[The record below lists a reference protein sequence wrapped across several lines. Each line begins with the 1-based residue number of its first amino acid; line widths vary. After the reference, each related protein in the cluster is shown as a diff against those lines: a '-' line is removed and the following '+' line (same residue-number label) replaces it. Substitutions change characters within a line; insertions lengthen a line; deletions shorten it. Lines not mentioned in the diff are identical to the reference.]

1 MTLEKCIEIFR
12 TKYPEG
18 DIYRTPTTEGRYSGF
33 SVVFRRGGK
42 VYDYSTN
49 TYGVLLRRLG
59 FKVLYKHDVENINES
74 IAEKEELI
82 KQGGRF
88 NRFTK
93 KLMVSVEELED
104 QIRKLKEEK
113 ANAILV

>member
-18 DIYRTPTTEGRYSGF
+18 DIYRTPTTEGRYSGL
-33 SVVFRRGGK
+33 SVVFRKGGK

-59 FKVLYKHDVENINES
+59 FKVLYKHDVENINEL

-82 KQGGRF
+82 KQGGKY
-88 NRFTK
+88 NIFTK
-93 KLMVSVEELED
+93 KLMVSVEV
-104 QIRKLKEEK
+104 LKEEIK
-113 ANAILV
+113 ELEIEKSNAIIV